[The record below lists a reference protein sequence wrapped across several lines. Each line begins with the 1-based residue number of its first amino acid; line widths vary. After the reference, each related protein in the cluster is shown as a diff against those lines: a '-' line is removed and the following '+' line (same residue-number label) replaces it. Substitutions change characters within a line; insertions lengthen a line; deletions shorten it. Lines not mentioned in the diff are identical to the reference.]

1 MTKIAEKIMRAEAAL
16 KNERHKRIPER
27 LAEQEA
33 AHLKNAAIYKAG
45 VSRAVAKAIAKRRAQ

>member
-1 MTKIAEKIMRAEAAL
+1 MTKIAEKIMKAEAAL

-33 AHLKNAAIYKAG
+33 AHNKHSAQYKAG
-45 VSRAVAKAIAKRRAQ
+45 VSKAIARKIAKRRAQ